1 MSRPDI
7 KAILEAFRQDL
18 AAALTPADI
27 DEIKRIHTGKKSAIK
42 LALRSLRDVDPAD
55 RPKVA
60 QSINAT
66 CQMILDEVAE
76 GAKTVA
82 ARAIAHQLEEEWL
95 DLSMPGVG
103 PVMGARHPLTIVE
116 NRCAQVMRQL
126 GFELRDGPE
135 VEDPYYNFDSLNI
148 PEHHPARDM
157 QDTFWVAG
165 GLLLRSH
172 TTTVQ
177 ARVLKKKPPL
187 PVRVYSHG
195 RAYRNE
201 AVDASHT
208 AMFHQFEGIWV
219 DRGLNFSHLKGTL
232 AFIAKSLFGDNQIR
246 FKPKFYPYTEPSVG
260 VDLMCT
266 VCHGQGCEACHGA
279 GWVTILGA
287 GMVHP
292 KVFIEFGYVHHEVT
306 GIAFGLGITR
316 MAAQFSGVSKS
327 RSLYDQDLRILQTL
341 HRGGQ

>member
-7 KAILEAFRQDL
+7 DAILEAFRQDL
-18 AAALTPADI
+18 EAATSPADI
-27 DEIKRIHTGKKSAIK
+27 DEIKRVHTGKKSPIK
-42 LALRSLRDVDPAD
+42 LALRSLRDVDPAE

-60 QSINAT
+60 QSINAARQT
-66 CQMILDEVAE
+66 ILDEVAA
-76 GAKTVA
+76 GAQAVA
-82 ARAIAHQLEEEWL
+82 AKAIARQLEEEWL

-165 GLLLRSH
+165 GQLLRSH

-187 PVRVYSHG
+187 PVRIYSHG

-232 AFIAKSLFGDNQIR
+232 AFIAKSLFGDNKIR
-246 FKPKFYPYTEPSVG
+246 FKPKFYPYTEPSIG

-266 VCHGQGCEACHGA
+266 VCHGSGCEACHGA

-292 KVFIEFGYVHHEVT
+292 NVFIEFGYDYNEVA

-316 MAAQFSGVSKS
+316 MAAQWSGVSRS